1 MACYVIFK
9 IYSLKDFPGGPGVET
24 LPSSSG
30 GVVSVPDQ
38 GAKIPQAW
46 CQQLQDFKKKDPHQ
60 KNNLQKIHS
69 SAVHLGLKKM
79 LMLYE

>member
-38 GAKIPQAW
+38 GAKIPQTW
-46 CQQLQDFKKKDPHQ
+46 CQQLQDFKKKIRI
-60 KNNLQKIHS
+60 KKTIFKKFTVLQYI
-69 SAVHLGLKKM
+69 
-79 LMLYE
+79 